1 MNKFKRTPVSASETS
16 TIAITKMCL
25 AFSLVFLITASVL
38 LLISS
43 AIFMNFDDPIYWSS
57 IMGKIV
63 LYVSALISSFL
74 LSKKNGQCYIFS
86 GILLGAMITGIIFLL
101 SLAYP
106 NSTNNS
112 ILWILLVPITTL
124 LGSILG
130 IKRQG
135 KPKRYKRHR

>member
-25 AFSLVFLITASVL
+25 AFSLVFLIISSVL
-38 LLISS
+38 LLIFS
-43 AIFMNFDDPIYWSS
+43 AIFLNFEDPIKLSS
-57 IMGKIV
+57 YMGKIA
-63 LYVSALISSFL
+63 LYASALLSSFL
-74 LSKKNGQCYIFS
+74 LSKKIGQSYIFS
-86 GILLGAMITGIIFLL
+86 GILFGALITSIIFLF

-112 ILWILLVPITTL
+112 TLWILLVPITTL

-135 KPKRYKRHR
+135 KPKRHKRHR